1 MLFLISIIN
10 IAAHMIIRNNM
21 IFFFWEYLARLML
34 KVIAARLMQYVTS
47 GDGGSEVNAGGYITE
62 LTVKP
67 KRIDVT
73 I

>member
-1 MLFLISIIN
+1 
-10 IAAHMIIRNNM
+10 
-21 IFFFWEYLARLML
+21 ML

-62 LTVKP
+62 LTIKP

-73 I
+73 TEFDRAV